1 MTQEQTNRLLNIA
14 AVFVWNHKEE
24 FINDYATDQMFFG
37 TDSTEEAYADAEKAY
52 DEIANY
58 IEEQY

>member
-24 FINDYATDQMFFG
+24 FINDYATDQKIFG
-37 TDSTEEAYADAEKAY
+37 KDSETAYTDAEKAY
-52 DEIANY
+52 DEIANF